1 MVIGGEQHIK
11 ARVLYRVDQRIG
23 AVEGGV
29 ALIGV
34 IIAAEG
40 GFQIGNGVVQSGHGI
55 LDIAENGGKIVASV
69 ALAACTEYRL
79 MHQQV
84 AHGAH
89 GGGGDHLLRLR
100 RFRGGGFRFFRFCG
114 GRLCLGGM
122 GQLHGVSGGG
132 HVRFFVDKID
142 AQINQERCGGD
153 HQHDEHRQHHDQGSV
168 AALGIFGHFISSL

>member
-1 MVIGGEQHIK
+1 MVVGGEQHIK
-11 ARVLYRVDQRIG
+11 ARILHGVDQRIG

-29 ALIGV
+29 ALIDV
-34 IIAAEG
+34 LVAAKG
-40 GFQIGNGVVQSGHGI
+40 GFQVGDGVIQSGHGI
-55 LDIAENGGKIVASV
+55 LDIAENGRKIVASV
-69 ALAACTEYRL
+69 ALPGGVKDRL
-79 MHQQV
+79 VHQQV

-89 GGGGDHLLRLR
+89 GGGGNHLLRLR

-142 AQINQERCGGD
+142 AQIDKKRGGGD
-153 HQHDEHRQHHDQGSV
+153 HQHD
-168 AALGIFGHFISSL
+168 